1 MRLSEIDADRS
12 MPLRDDTVG
21 AALRVAAAAAPDG
34 LALVEA
40 GPDPA
45 ARRRWTFAGLL
56 EESERVARALA
67 ARYEPGEHVA
77 VWASNSPE
85 WVMLEFG
92 IALAGLVMVT
102 VNPAL
107 QPRELEYVLGQS
119 RSAGLFY
126 ERSHRGNPM
135 AAHVEGVLPKLP
147 GLRDTVALD
156 AFADFVA
163 SGDPSR
169 PLPDVDA
176 GAPAQVQYTS
186 GTTGVPKG
194 ALLHHRGITNNARL
208 GMEVVGLD
216 AGGVY
221 GTCMPLFHTGG
232 CVLGVLGPLQRLAA
246 IALLPYFDPGLML
259 AVCEEEGVTEFLG
272 VPTMLLAMMEHPT
285 FSQRDLSSL
294 NTVLS
299 GGATVPA
306 EIVRRIE
313 KELGVDFSIMYGQT
327 EASPIIT
334 MTRPSD
340 TPEDK
345 ATTLGTALFH
355 TAVKIIDPG
364 TGETV
369 PVGTT
374 GELCAKGYN
383 VMLSY
388 YDMPDM
394 TAETID
400 ADGWLRTGDLAT
412 MDERGYFRIAGRLK
426 DMIIRGGENIYP
438 REIEAALYEH
448 AGIADVA
455 VVGLPDD
462 TWGEVV
468 GAFVRDADPDRP
480 CDDADLRRHMRERLA
495 PHKTPTVWIH
505 VREFPLTPSGKIQKF
520 MLRDQWLKERP

>member
-1 MRLSEIDADRS
+1 MRLSEVDADRS
-12 MPLRDDTVG
+12 AQLRNDTVG
-21 AALRVAAAAAPDG
+21 GALQAAAAAAPEG
-34 LALVEA
+34 LALVEG
-40 GPDPA
+40 GPDRA
-45 ARRRWTFAGLL
+45 GRRRWTFAELL
-56 EESERVARALA
+56 AGSEDVARALA
-67 ARYEPGEHVA
+67 GRYAPGEHVA

-85 WVMLEFG
+85 WVLLEFG
-92 IALAGLVMVT
+92 MALAGLVMVT

-119 RSAGLFY
+119 RSVGLFY

-135 AAHVEGVLPKLP
+135 AAHFEQVRPKLA
-147 GLRDTVALD
+147 GLRDAVALD
-156 AFADFVA
+156 DFEEFVA
-163 SGDPSR
+163 TADPAA
-169 PLPDVDA
+169 PLPKVDPES
-176 GAPAQVQYTS
+176 PAQVQYTS
-186 GTTGVPKG
+186 GTTGAPKG

-232 CVLGVLGPLQRLAA
+232 CVLGVLGPVQRLAA

-259 AVCEEEGVTEFLG
+259 AVCEEEGVTEFLA
-272 VPTMLLAMMEHPT
+272 VPTMLIAMMEHPS
-285 FSQRDLSSL
+285 FAERDLRSL

-327 EASPIIT
+327 EASPVIT
-334 MTRPSD
+334 MTRPADSA
-340 TPEDK
+340 EDK
-345 ATTLGTALFH
+345 ATTLGTALFQ
-355 TAVKIIDPG
+355 TAVKIVDPG

-383 VMLSY
+383 VMLGY
-388 YDMPDM
+388 YDMPDK

-400 ADGWLRTGDLAT
+400 ADGWLHTGDLAT
-412 MDERGYFRIAGRLK
+412 MDDRGYFRIAGRLK

-438 REIEAALYEH
+438 REIEEALYEH
-448 AGIADVA
+448 PSVADVA
-455 VVGLPDD
+455 VVGLPDP
-462 TWGEVV
+462 TWGEIV
-468 GAFVRDADPDRP
+468 GAFVRDTDPDHP
-480 CDDADLRRHMRERLA
+480 AADAELRQHLRERLS
-495 PHKTPTVWIH
+495 PQKTPAVWVHI
-505 VREFPLTPSGKIQKF
+505 REFPLTPSGKIQKF
-520 MLRDQWLKERP
+520 VLRDQWLKERS